1 MIPFMARVRR
11 PTATP
16 DRCAYGLQI
25 AGSSSTGAAREQIIG
40 QTIASMVKTEALRP
54 AVIEQSLAS
63 DSTVSAQGFHDLI
76 VTDLR
81 PDLANIRVPLLVL
94 YVLPQGAPL
103 TAEQIDQYYAASY
116 ANAPNHQVRRV
127 QDSYHF
133 IRSTPEPSAR
143 LRRLSFSG
151 HDPTVCAVWRPP

>member
-1 MIPFMARVRR
+1 M
-11 PTATP
+11 
-16 DRCAYGLQI
+16 
-25 AGSSSTGAAREQIIG
+25 
-40 QTIASMVKTEALRP
+40 
-54 AVIEQSLAS
+54 
-63 DSTVSAQGFHDLI
+63 I

-133 IRSTPEPSAR
+133 IQFDQPELFQR
-143 LRRLSFSG
+143 ELRAFLQGS
-151 HDPTVCAVWRPP
+151 